1 MPITCAP
8 AASSSPK
15 ESESSYGIVILGLLI
30 AGMGLGLL
38 LPNMNVWLNVI
49 TPPPQRGRI
58 LGGLTTCMFLGQF
71 LSPFAVQ
78 PIAQQWGLQ
87 TAYLFAAGLLFTIG
101 LLIATGLV
109 LTTSSGTSQGT
120 LR

>member
-30 AGMGLGLL
+30 AGAGLGLL

-58 LGGLTTCMFLGQF
+58 LGGLTICMF

-87 TAYLFAAGLLFTIG
+87 TAYLFAAGLLFAIG
-101 LLIATGLV
+101 LLIAMGLV